1 MKTMKTNYCQV
12 VDMTKE
18 EKIAMYMKCTKRD
31 LIEMLLENQGLLMQ
45 SIMRDNNFAD
55 KGGWPPP
62 YNETT
67 NTGTKFT
74 SSASGETKTLY
85 NLNRGGLRKK

>member
-1 MKTMKTNYCQV
+1 MKTNYYQV

-18 EKIAMYMKCTKRD
+18 EKIAMYMGCTKRE
-31 LIEMLLENQGLLMQ
+31 LIEMLLENQELLMQ

-62 YNETT
+62 YDETT

-74 SSASGETKTLY
+74 SSASMETKTLY